1 MAENEVRMDPTL
13 RMLMEKAMK
22 GENNEFEF
30 IKNLQER
37 SVAKTLLHGTKLI
50 VRHFRLLE
58 KSSEAVYNELIKE
71 GKQSPD
77 ALLWC
82 MQFKQCVKFYQKEA
96 DILKD
101 MLKEYHAYVFGGN
114 VIKTLLGINRRKEE
128 LVDYRKLPLRLF

>member
-1 MAENEVRMDPTL
+1 MDNFIIVEIPTRAIIEVSDGILKHYP
-13 RMLMEKAMK
+13 
-22 GENNEFEF
+22 
-30 IKNLQER
+30 
-37 SVAKTLLHGTKLI
+37 
-50 VRHFRLLE
+50 
-58 KSSEAVYNELIKE
+58 SEVYNELIKE
-71 GKQSPD
+71 GTQSPD

-82 MQFKQCVKFYQKEA
+82 IQFKQCVKFYQKEA